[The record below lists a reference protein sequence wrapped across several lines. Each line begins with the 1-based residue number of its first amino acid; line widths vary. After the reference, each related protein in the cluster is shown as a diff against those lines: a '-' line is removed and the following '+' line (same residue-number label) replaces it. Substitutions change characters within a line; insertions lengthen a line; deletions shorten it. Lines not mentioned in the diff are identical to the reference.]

1 MPNGHFEHLTDPQF
15 TTVVTEPV
23 TDPVTKQ
30 KATRL
35 GGFRFAANPLI

>member
-1 MPNGHFEHLTDPQF
+1 MPKGHLEQLVYPQF
-15 TTVVTEPV
+15 AAAVTKPV

-35 GGFRFAANPLI
+35 GGFRFAANSLI